1 MIIAEIG
8 WNFLGSFSLAKKM
21 INKAKESG
29 VKVVKFQLWNP
40 SKLIPGPWDYDGR
53 RELYEKSYLDLK
65 KFKKIYNYCKKIN
78 IEAFA
83 SVFNLESLEVLKK
96 ISKKYIK
103 IPSVEA
109 YNKKLILEAL
119 KNFKYVFVSTG
130 ALTNKEF
137 KQLFFF
143 KKFKNFIPLHCVT
156 SYPLDLGNSNF
167 KKFFILKKIFSQ
179 VGYSGHY
186 KGVDDA
192 LYAMSHGASVIEKHF
207 TINKNLPGR
216 DNKFALLP
224 NDIKLLVEYDK
235 NVKIM
240 KIDKKHNGV
249 LDCEKDVY
257 NNYRGR
263 WGL

>member
-53 RELYEKSYLDLK
+53 RELYEKSYLDLN

-83 SVFNLESLEVLKK
+83 SVFNSESLELLKK

-137 KQLFFF
+137 KQLF
-143 KKFKNFIPLHCVT
+143 K
-156 SYPLDLGNSNF
+156 
-167 KKFFILKKIFSQ
+167 
-179 VGYSGHY
+179 
-186 KGVDDA
+186 
-192 LYAMSHGASVIEKHF
+192 
-207 TINKNLPGR
+207 
-216 DNKFALLP
+216 
-224 NDIKLLVEYDK
+224 
-235 NVKIM
+235 
-240 KIDKKHNGV
+240 
-249 LDCEKDVY
+249 
-257 NNYRGR
+257 
-263 WGL
+263 